1 MNFTIKKGLL
11 AHERLPSTYANV
23 GLCDLRGCIADL
35 YYAQNVKI
43 KVGNAIIN
51 VANAN
56 INISAW

>member
-35 YYAQNVKI
+35 YFLILLKI
-43 KVGNAIIN
+43 KDRPVNFGQLRTIFY
-51 VANAN
+51 
-56 INISAW
+56 